1 MRSIVFK
8 NLGVLLGCFSVT
20 LLPPLAVSW
29 FANDGQLF
37 AFLYGFLI
45 ILFLGLVLWFPLRR
59 RRGEMRFRDGF
70 LIVVLFWAGLAGVGA
85 VPLWLMESPSLTWIE
100 ALFES
105 MSGLSTTGATVLTSI
120 DTLPLSILYYRQQLQ
135 WFGGMGIIVLAV
147 AVMPMLGVGGM
158 QLYRAETPGPM
169 KDARL
174 APRIA
179 ETAKRLWYVYL
190 ILTVAC
196 FGCYWLAGMSVFD
209 AVSHAFSTVAIGG
222 FSTHD
227 ASLAWFD
234 SSAVNM
240 IAGVFMLLSGFN
252 FALHYGVFKSR
263 KITAYFVDPEA
274 RVYLGLTLLIATVCL
289 GVLFTARYYSLN
301 FDSAVASFVQVISVV
316 TTTGFTTAEFYLWPS
331 FLPVLL
337 ILMSTAGGCAGST
350 AGGMKTIRLILL
362 FKQGSR
368 EISRLVHP
376 NAIIPIKLGGKPV
389 PENVINAAWGFLSLY
404 IFSYLVLLIA
414 MMATG
419 EDLVTAFSA
428 VSACLNNL
436 GPGLGDVAQ
445 NYASVSDTG
454 KSILVFTMLL
464 GRLELFTL
472 LVLISPVFWRS

>member
-29 FANDGQLF
+29 VAKDGQVF

-45 ILFLGLVLWFPLRR
+45 ILFLGFVLWFPLRR

-70 LIVVLFWAGLAGVGA
+70 LIVVLFWAGLASVGA
-85 VPLWLMESPSLTWIE
+85 VPLWLMETPSLTWIE

-190 ILTVAC
+190 ILTIAC
-196 FGCYWLAGMSVFD
+196 FGCYWLA
-209 AVSHAFSTVAIGG
+209 
-222 FSTHD
+222 D

-234 SSAVNM
+234 SAAVNI

-263 KITAYFVDPEA
+263 KVSAYFVDPEA
-274 RVYLGLTLLIATVCL
+274 RVYLVLTLLVATLCL
-289 GVLFTARYYSLN
+289 AVLFTARYYSLN

-316 TTTGFTTAEFYLWPS
+316 TTTGFTTSEFYLWPS

-389 PENVINAAWGFLSLY
+389 AENVINAAWGFLSLY
-404 IFSYLVLLIA
+404 ILSYLVLLIA

-445 NYASVSDTG
+445 NYASITDAG
-454 KSILVFTMLL
+454 KGILVFTMLL

-472 LVLISPVFWRS
+472 LVLFSPVFWRS

>member
-1 MRSIVFK
+1 MRSSVFK
-8 NLGVLLGCFSVT
+8 NLGVLLGLFSVT

-29 FANDGQLF
+29 FTQDGQVTP
-37 AFLYGFLI
+37 FLYSFLI
-45 ILFLGLVLWFPLRR
+45 ILGLGLILWFPLRR

-70 LIVVLFWAGLAGVGA
+70 LIVVLFWVALSGVGA
-85 VPLWLMESPSLTWIE
+85 VPLWLLESPSLTWIE

-105 MSGLSTTGATVLTSI
+105 MSGLSTTGATVLTDI
-120 DTLPLSILYYRQQLQ
+120 DSLPVSILYYRQQLQ

-158 QLYRAETPGPM
+158 QLYRAETPGPV

-190 ILTVAC
+190 FLTVAC
-196 FGCYWLAGMSVFD
+196 LGCYWLAGMSFFD

-227 ASLAWFD
+227 ASLAWFN
-234 SSAVNM
+234 STAINA

-263 KITAYFVDPEA
+263 RISTYLADPES
-274 RVYLGLTLLIATVCL
+274 RVYLFLTLAAATLCL
-289 GVLFTARYYSLN
+289 LVLFTVDYYTPTIA
-301 FDSAVASFVQVISVV
+301 SAVASFVQVISVV
-316 TTTGFTTAEFYLWPS
+316 TTTGFATTDFSLWPS
-331 FLPVLL
+331 FLPILL

-350 AGGMKTIRLILL
+350 AGGMKIIRLILL

-376 NAIIPIKLGGKPV
+376 NAVIPIKLGGKPV
-389 PENVINAAWGFLSLY
+389 PENVINAVWGFLSLY
-404 IFSYLVLLIA
+404 ILSYLILLIA
-414 MMATG
+414 MLATG
-419 EDLVTAFSA
+419 VDPVTAFSA

-445 NYASVSDTG
+445 NYASITDVG
-454 KSILVFTMLL
+454 KGILIFAMLL

-472 LVLISPVFWRS
+472 LVLFSPVFWRT